1 MSVTI
6 TYCVP
11 CRYERRAQQAAA
23 AIRDQLG
30 LDVELI
36 GGRGGVFR
44 VEADG
49 TPVLSRTKDYFPST
63 DDIVDALQT
72 RR

>member
-1 MSVTI
+1 LAS
-6 TYCVP
+6 
-11 CRYERRAQQAAA
+11 
-23 AIRDQLG
+23 
-30 LDVELI
+30 I

-44 VEADG
+44 VEADD